1 VEPLDNFKIIYKILK
16 ILEAAMDYEELDTDS
31 LSPER
36 LGITENR
43 YNAIIM
49 MLIDSGY
56 IKGVDVIKSIGGT
69 SLRMDRAQITLK
81 GLEYLNENSTMKK
94 MANLAKGIKES
105 ISGL

>member
-1 VEPLDNFKIIYKILK
+1 VNPLDNFKIIYKILK
-16 ILEAAMDYEELDTDS
+16 ILEAAMDYEELDMDA

-43 YNAIIM
+43 FNAIIII
-49 MLIDSGY
+49 LIDSGC
-56 IKGVDVIKSIGGT
+56 IKGVNVIKSIGGT
-69 SLRMDRAQITLK
+69 SLRMDEAQITLK

-105 ISGL
+105 IPGL